1 MKKCPFCAEEIQ
13 DAAIKCRHCMEM
25 LDPAPAQPIPAESV
39 LTKQYGLRLSPE
51 KEKGAALWLAA
62 GIALLMFYVA
72 AQLGSAGMLRPAAQS
87 ATTSRTY
94 GSRESTFTI
103 RVSGSAGRFSG
114 SYMSIRAGQAQQESV
129 DGSTPTEYRVTG
141 IQASC
146 CFQKK
151 ETYGTLSV
159 QILKDG
165 SLVNQ
170 GDTSAEYGVV
180 TVAAQ

>member
-1 MKKCPFCAEEIQ
+1 MKKCPFCAEDIQ

-25 LDPAPAQPIPAESV
+25 LAPAQAQQVPEETI
-39 LTKQYGLRLSPE
+39 LTKPYGLKLSSE
-51 KEKGAALWLAA
+51 KEKRAVAWLA
-62 GIALLMFYVA
+62 GGTALLMIYVF
-72 AQLGSAGMLRPAAQS
+72 AQLGSAGMLRPTPQRGS
-87 ATTSRTY
+87 PVRSY
-94 GSRESTFTI
+94 GSQESTFTI
-103 RVSGSAGRFSG
+103 RVSGSVGRFSG

-129 DGSTPTEYRVTG
+129 DGTTPAEYRVTG

-165 SLVNQ
+165 SVVNQ
-170 GDTSAEYGVV
+170 GETSAEYGVV
-180 TVAAQ
+180 TVAGQ